1 MNYRS
6 VSGHSPKS
14 HLILIEID
22 IQKERK
28 RLEKQRRKRL
38 AAQETKKRTTDDDV
52 KSQAHAD
59 MIKASSNLGTMAK
72 DMAMRQILPNAKQLP
87 TDIPGKGESGQFD
100 SVYIDGDQIYVV
112 ESKGGSSDLGSRK
125 DLDGQQSQQGTPQ
138 YIASVIANMDQKVK
152 DGYEDP
158 RYGTDPEFTAQIDK
172 LSDTLDIL
180 IPAQREG
187 RITSLQISQR
197 VDSNGNLVSSVEVKK
212 FENYSKKAPT
222 APNQGSGN

>member
-52 KSQAHAD
+52 KSQTHAD
-59 MIKASSNLGTMAK
+59 MIPASSNLGTMAT

-100 SVYIDGDQIYVV
+100 RVYIDGDQIYVV

-125 DLDGQQSQQGTPQ
+125 DLINQQSQQGRRSILLLRLRIWTKRSRMENSIP
-138 YIASVIANMDQKVK
+138 
-152 DGYEDP
+152 
-158 RYGTDPEFTAQIDK
+158 
-172 LSDTLDIL
+172 DTGLIL
-180 IPAQREG
+180 
-187 RITSLQISQR
+187 TSQSR
-197 VDSNGNLVSSVEVKK
+197 
-212 FENYSKKAPT
+212 FET
-222 APNQGSGN
+222 

>member
-138 YIASVIANMDQKVK
+138 YERHA
-152 DGYEDP
+152 
-158 RYGTDPEFTAQIDK
+158 
-172 LSDTLDIL
+172 
-180 IPAQREG
+180 
-187 RITSLQISQR
+187 
-197 VDSNGNLVSSVEVKK
+197 
-212 FENYSKKAPT
+212 
-222 APNQGSGN
+222 